1 MYVFAYTVYSVLPP
15 TYYYLL
21 SCIFFSHGYAHYL
34 HTKVFVPL
42 KVKYLWED
50 VVCKYWPWAISKQ
63 HLFEMGTMKACLP
76 VMHAKAHS
84 WHCQVL

>member
-63 HLFEMGTMKACLP
+63 HLFDMKACLP
-76 VMHAKAHS
+76 VMHAKAHL
-84 WHCQVL
+84 WDCQVL